1 MQAKMRL
8 TQAPKFIA
16 QALHQGDYAAAL
28 DVCEQAIAQSPDDRQ
43 LYWYYG
49 LALLLNGDPEGA
61 EATWWMVLAD
71 AGDAAEAWRS
81 ELSSILSQ
89 VAIDQVQTNRVDKA
103 HVIREAIAAIDPDN
117 CENLLY
123 LLDLSIQRQI
133 LDAEQIEQ
141 WAIIPSF
148 RAISTQKQL
157 NSDLILG
164 VLETYLA
171 NPLIHPIT
179 IDLADALLHLVQN
192 QSPQSL
198 TFAIDRLLE
207 HSYKIAH
214 LRNYPKLSFDLGEV
228 AVRYAPEHFEL
239 WLAQADFAM
248 QDHVFDIAIAAA
260 KEASRLASSPIDQIA
275 ANRACLQAALSSG
288 QQDTALAEL
297 VQAHHSAI
305 AELLR
310 QAPTLDRDQSYRLRG
325 SIIHLPYITDRLST
339 NRTLQ
344 NQVSQ
349 YCEQQLQQL
358 YADIYQ
364 QHLAAHSQKCHQTSE
379 ADRRLKVGYIC
390 RYFQRHSV
398 GWLARTLLQNHHPDQ
413 IELYIYFL
421 QPQKQPDSVQQQ
433 YLDLP
438 AQIRL
443 CPPDLI
449 PTATQIHQD
458 DLDILVE
465 LDSLTSQLTC
475 EIMALKPSP
484 IQASWLGWDAT
495 GMNTIDYF
503 IADPYVLPESAQ
515 ADYPETIIRLP
526 QTYIA
531 VDHFE
536 VGQPSVTRQQLNL
549 SETAVLFMSAQRG
562 YKRHPAMMQLQ
573 MQILQQVPDSY
584 LLIKGLADQA
594 VVKSAFWDLAQQMD
608 VAPDRL
614 IFLDLVESE
623 EIHRANLAIADVI
636 LDTYP
641 YNGATTTLEALWME
655 KPLVTRVG
663 EQFAARNSYTMLK
676 NVGVEVGIAWTDAEY
691 VEWGV
696 KLGLDPN
703 LRQQVMNQLKQA
715 KQHAPLWDGQSFAR
729 SMEAAYKTMW
739 EKFQASN

>member
-1 MQAKMRL
+1 MQALENGNYSELL
-8 TQAPKFIA
+8 TQ
-16 QALHQGDYAAAL
+16 
-28 DVCEQAIAQSPDDRQ
+28 CEQSIVQFPDDRQ

-49 LALLLNGDPEGA
+49 LALLLNGDPEEA

-71 AGDAAEAWRS
+71 AGDAAEAWTS

-89 VAIDQVQTNRVDKA
+89 VAIDQVQTNRLDKA

-179 IDLADALLHLVQN
+179 IDLAEALLHLVQN

-325 SIIHLPYITDRLST
+325 SIIHLPYIADRPST
-339 NRTLQ
+339 NRELQ
-344 NQVSQ
+344 NQVVQ

-358 YADIYQ
+358 YPDLVQ
-364 QHLAAHSQKCHQTSE
+364 QHLAGHNHKCEQKWVP
-379 ADRRLKVGYIC
+379 DRRLKVGYIC

-398 GWLARTLLQNHHPDQ
+398 GWLAQALLQQHDPEN
-413 IELYIYFL
+413 IELYIYL
-421 QPQKQPDSVQQQ
+421 LNPQANPDSVQQQ
-433 YLDLP
+433 YLQIP
-438 AQIRL
+438 AQIRG
-443 CPPDLI
+443 CPMDTI
-449 PTATQIHQD
+449 ATVTQIHQD

-465 LDSLTSQLTC
+465 LDSLTCQVTC
-475 EIMALKPSP
+475 EIMALKPAP
-484 IQASWLGWDAT
+484 IQVSWLGWDAT
-495 GMNTIDYF
+495 GMQSIDYF

-515 ADYPETIIRLP
+515 ADYPEYIIRLP

-531 VDHFE
+531 VDGFE
-536 VGQPSVTRQQLNL
+536 VGQPSVTRQSLNL
-549 SETAVLFMSAQRG
+549 PETAVLFMSAQRG

-594 VVKSAFWDLAQQMD
+594 VVKTAFGDLAQQMNVD
-608 VAPDRL
+608 PDRI

-676 NVGVEVGIAWTDAEY
+676 NVGVEAGIAWTDAEY

-696 KLGLDPN
+696 KLGRDRT
-703 LRQQVMNQLKQA
+703 LRQQIMAQLKAA
-715 KQHAPLWDGQSFAR
+715 KQTAPLWDAAKFAR
-729 SMEAAYKTMW
+729 SMEAAYQQMW
-739 EKFQASN
+739 QKFKAVD